1 MTSILIVRGGSV
13 FDPGSG
19 QSRAADIEVI
29 DNTIRAVRPDL
40 PVPPGADV
48 LEAAGRLVLPGFVD
62 AHRHTWQAVLRGIA
76 PDVTLEEY
84 LDLCLRTLGPRF
96 TPEELA
102 LGNLVGALE
111 CLDAGITTVFDWS
124 HLQLTPA
131 HTDAAIDG
139 LRRSGIRALFG
150 YARLG
155 QADSRLTDSE
165 VRRVA
170 AELDHDPLVSLAI
183 GAAGPEMSA
192 PEQVRHEWSL
202 ARETGARI
210 SAHVGG
216 SGPDSAARGLDL
228 LTAEGLLGDDLLLS
242 HANGYDD
249 VALRRVADA
258 GAAIVV
264 SPTIEPVMGH
274 GFPVTGRALA
284 AGVATGLGA
293 DVVTSGPGDLFS
305 VMRAAYLLD
314 RARTGTGEDALTA
327 LDTLRLATTG
337 GAAAV
342 GLSGRIGTPRP
353 GSAADLVL
361 LRTDL
366 PGTAPVHDA
375 VATAV
380 LAADTR
386 AVEAVVVAG
395 RVVKRDGQL
404 VGHDLP
410 ALAGALRE
418 AAARI
423 TAVSG
428 SRRPSAARERSAPTR

>member
-1 MTSILIVRGGSV
+1 MTSTLIIRGGSV
-13 FDPGSG
+13 FDPGAG
-19 QSRAADIEVI
+19 QVRAADIEVT
-29 DNTIRAVRPDL
+29 DGTVRSIEPGL
-40 PVPPGADV
+40 PVPPGAEV
-48 LEAAGRLVLPGFVD
+48 LDATDRLVLPGFVD

-76 PDVTLEEY
+76 PDVTLEHY

-102 LGNLVGALE
+102 LSNLVGALE

-124 HLQLTPA
+124 HLQLTPG

-155 QADSRLTDSE
+155 QADSRLTGEE

-170 AELDHDPLVSLAI
+170 AELDRDPLVSLAI
-183 GAAGPEMSA
+183 GAAGPEMSG
-192 PEQVRHEWSL
+192 PEQVRQEWTL
-202 ARETGARI
+202 AREAGARI

-216 SGPDSAARGLDL
+216 SGPEAATHGLDL
-228 LTAEGLLGDDLLLS
+228 LSAEGLLGDDVLLS

-249 VALRRVADA
+249 AALRRVADA

-274 GFPVTGRALA
+274 GYPVTGRALA
-284 AGVATGLGA
+284 AGVATGIGA

-314 RARTGTGEDALTA
+314 RARTGTGDGALTA
-327 LDTLRLATTG
+327 LETLRLATTG

-342 GLSGRIGTPRP
+342 GLSGRIGTLRP
-353 GSAADLVL
+353 GAAADLVL

-366 PGTAPVHDA
+366 PGTGPVHDA
-375 VATAV
+375 AATAV

-386 AVEAVVVAG
+386 AVDAVVVAG
-395 RVVKRDGQL
+395 RVVKRDGRL
-404 VGHDLP
+404 LGHDLP
-410 ALAGALRE
+410 ALAGALRD
-418 AAARI
+418 AASRI
-423 TAVSG
+423 SG
-428 SRRPSAARERSAPTR
+428 SRQPSAPRARSAPSR